1 MVKIDEIR
9 PHKSDATKSAR
20 DLLAW
25 SIGGLPRTKFASRLR
40 LRAHYKMST
49 HLAAVLQALFV
60 VFLWA
65 TSWVLIKIGLQT
77 ISPLTFAGLR
87 YVLAFAILLVVLL
100 FSEAKNEV
108 RMLPRRDWMR
118 LILLGLLFYAG
129 TQGASFVALAFLP
142 AVMVNL
148 LWSFSSVTVA
158 LLGMV
163 WLSEIP
169 TLLQWSGIG
178 FAIIG
183 ALIYFFPVAIPEGQ
197 VIGIIIAFIGIL
209 ANALSSILG
218 REINRSNKYHPL
230 FVTVVSMGTGS
241 IILLMV
247 GLNVEGI
254 PKIDLLG
261 WAIILWLAIVN
272 TAFAFTL
279 WNHTLRTLT
288 AIESSIINGTMLIW
302 IPFFAVLFLGESI
315 SGKELIGLVA
325 VGMGTLLVQLRRI
338 AKVKRDTA

>member
-25 SIGGLPRTKFASRLR
+25 SIGCLPRTKFASRLR

-87 YVLAFAILLVVLL
+87 YVLAFAMLLAVLL

-163 WLSEIP
+163 WLSERP